1 MVYVQGIVVDADR
14 FIFNLSRKFLNEL
27 TTKGNEIL
35 RETIPANR
43 NGLDIRDLV
52 FRENHEAQKLAD
64 DYGFSLEALFDEIKG
79 MDYPLR
85 KENLGTEITMYEDA
99 GEFLK
104 KYPQFVFGMVSDT
117 PKEIVMDMIDY
128 FDLSEIFPEERVVCT
143 NYNEKDS
150 KPNPIRY
157 KELMATTGLSRD
169 RAVYG
174 GDSIIKDVGLANNA
188 DTYSLHVTRDG
199 ENFTRLATVSDM
211 NMVKA
216 WERLN
221 EM

>member
-85 KENLGTEITMYEDA
+85 KENLGTEIKKAVNEATEWNEINGIKFIDDCIS
-99 GEFLK
+99 GLEKNGVKVVTLSSQESQKWLK
-104 KYPQFVFGMVSDT
+104 IMEAVYAEQS
-117 PKEIVMDMIDY
+117 KEIK
-128 FDLSEIFPEERVVCT
+128 S
-143 NYNEKDS
+143 
-150 KPNPIRY
+150 
-157 KELMATTGLSRD
+157 LMQKIED
-169 RAVYG
+169 
-174 GDSIIKDVGLANNA
+174 
-188 DTYSLHVTRDG
+188 
-199 ENFTRLATVSDM
+199 
-211 NMVKA
+211 
-216 WERLN
+216 
-221 EM
+221 